1 MRCIFCKKDSAETKS
16 IEHIIPESL
25 GNKSFVLPRGYVCDK
40 CNNYFAHEI
49 ERPFLE
55 QMNVQLLRFE
65 ESIPNKKDKIPA
77 IKGIIENEVV
87 TVRKKIINNEVTMG
101 VEVSPELMNKL
112 VKTDGESRLLFPAF
126 DEEQLP
132 PHNNVTSRFIAKIAF
147 EALSVRIQ
155 NDQTW
160 LDYLIDDPQ
169 FDAIRNHVRLGTTKN
184 WPCSIRR
191 IYKSSQCW
199 DYDGS
204 SQIIYESD
212 FLLPEADNML
222 LDEDGKVL
230 TEIYFIVAI
239 WGIEYAINVG
249 GPEISGYE
257 KWLSEHGNMSP
268 LYYGKNSQFNESKM
282 L

>member
-1 MRCIFCKKDSAETKS
+1 MRCIFCKTDSSETKS

-40 CNNYFAHEI
+40 CNNYFAREI

-55 QMNVQLLRFE
+55 QINVQLLRFE
-65 ESIPNKKDKIPA
+65 ESIPNKKNRIPE
-77 IKGIIENEVV
+77 IEGIIEDEEVV
-87 TVRKKIINNEVTMG
+87 VRKRINNNRV
-101 VEVSPELMNKL
+101 VADVDISPELM
-112 VKTDGESRLLFPAF
+112 SRLMKKEGETQLLLPAF
-126 DEEQLP
+126 DENALP
-132 PHNNVTSRFIAKIAF
+132 PQNSITSRFIAKIAF

-155 NDQTW
+155 NDQAW

-204 SQIIYESD
+204 SQIIHESD
-212 FLLPEADNML
+212 FLLPEADNKL

-230 TEIYFIVAI
+230 TEIYFVVAI
-239 WGIEYAINVG
+239 WGIEYAINIG

-257 KWLSEHGNMSP
+257 KWLSEHDRISP
-268 LYYGKNSQFNESKM
+268 LYYGKNSQFDEREM